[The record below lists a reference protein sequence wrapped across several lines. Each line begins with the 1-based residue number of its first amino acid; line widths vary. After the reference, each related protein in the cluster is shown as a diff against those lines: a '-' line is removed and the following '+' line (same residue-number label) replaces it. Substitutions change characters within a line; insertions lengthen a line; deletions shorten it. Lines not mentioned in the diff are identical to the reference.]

1 MERVLTTEER
11 IRRAEEIYRN
21 KGNIRETKTKEHS
34 KLKNRIIKK
43 VIIQILVC
51 LSIYCIFYSFQNA
64 ENLFSKDMLS
74 KAKQIMEYDVNFNE
88 LHINFMNWINANN
101 IFTKESENQIE
112 NSMGNE
118 LANELSLNET
128 IDNNTNIGGA
138 TEEKIETNLS
148 QMEIDANE
156 IKNKYNITK
165 PIVGTVTSRF
175 GHRNPTTA
183 SVPKNHTGIDLAANT
198 GTVIYASLDGI
209 VKIAS
214 GEGDYGNH
222 LRIEKDDVAI
232 YYAHCNKL
240 YVKEGEYVKQNQPI
254 AEVGATG
261 NVTGPHLHFEIRK
274 NERYVNPDLILNF

>member
-21 KGNIRETKTKEHS
+21 KGNIRKTKTKEHS

-74 KAKQIMEYDVNFNE
+74 KAKKIMEYDVNFNE

-261 NVTGPHLHFEIRK
+261 NVTGHI
-274 NERYVNPDLILNF
+274 YILK